1 MVPLLHV
8 LCVFQI
14 WMWRCRFLTATEQE
28 NNQQSIFIR
37 VCFNE
42 NRLPLKIHWTI
53 IIYKL
58 HRIAACF
65 KNPGYV
71 VVVIVF
77 FAFFLSHCMWC
88 QAVCNLVGNP
98 RKLVMSLKK
107 MVRRGLSSN
116 DRSFFSTSSGEL
128 VVIDPFF
135 RHLKKRLT
143 AQRKVIWIED
153 VFKGTQSLHRVMAL
167 HTLNHLK
174 WGLKYLKW
182 GWGCKGDNRYGTNCD
197 LFCIFFFWL
206 ALLSCSLGVRGH
218 QLAGKSPN

>member
-1 MVPLLHV
+1 MVPKSISSPVTLLHV

-107 MVRRGLSSN
+107 NGS
-116 DRSFFSTSSGEL
+116 
-128 VVIDPFF
+128 
-135 RHLKKRLT
+135 
-143 AQRKVIWIED
+143 
-153 VFKGTQSLHRVMAL
+153 KGAFVKWQEFLQ
-167 HTLNHLK
+167 HLK
-174 WGLKYLKW
+174 WWIGRNWSVFSSPEEAVDCSK
-182 GWGCKGDNRYGTNCD
+182 KGDLD
-197 LFCIFFFWL
+197 
-206 ALLSCSLGVRGH
+206 RGRI
-218 QLAGKSPN
+218 QRNSVSSQGDGFAYPEPSKMRIEVSKMGMGM

>member
-1 MVPLLHV
+1 MTRTYYIWIELTWFVYYVWTQPRVSQPWPIPQSYNMVPKSISSPVTLLHV

-107 MVRRGLSSN
+107 NGS
-116 DRSFFSTSSGEL
+116 
-128 VVIDPFF
+128 
-135 RHLKKRLT
+135 
-143 AQRKVIWIED
+143 
-153 VFKGTQSLHRVMAL
+153 KGAFVKWQEFLQ
-167 HTLNHLK
+167 HLK
-174 WGLKYLKW
+174 WWIGRNWSVFFVTWRSGWLLKERW
-182 GWGCKGDNRYGTNCD
+182 FG
-197 LFCIFFFWL
+197 
-206 ALLSCSLGVRGH
+206 
-218 QLAGKSPN
+218 